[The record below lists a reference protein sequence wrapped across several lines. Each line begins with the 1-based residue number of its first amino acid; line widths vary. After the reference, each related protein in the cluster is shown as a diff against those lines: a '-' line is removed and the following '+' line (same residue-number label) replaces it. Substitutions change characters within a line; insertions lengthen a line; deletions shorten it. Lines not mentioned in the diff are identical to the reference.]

1 MNKYKQY
8 KLRRQ
13 IKELK
18 QMKEIERDQIL
29 ELFLN
34 MHLKRTDDF

>member
-34 MHLKRTDDF
+34 MHLKRIDDF